1 MRLARLLRAG
11 GHHAHD
17 GAHKSAE
24 YGGACAR
31 CDSQRSRVLSCSRL
45 AAAAHY
51 YPLSAFFFLLPG
63 FHAPHVNP
71 LHRNIGV
78 TLGAIMWFWIFYRAR
93 EDGPVVLGWRHPW
106 DHAGH
111 DDHGDGHG
119 DAAHGDAAHGD
130 GHGDAAHG
138 KAAQLH

>member
-24 YGGACAR
+24 YG
-31 CDSQRSRVLSCSRL
+31 
-45 AAAAHY
+45 
-51 YPLSAFFFLLPG
+51 G

-119 DAAHGDAAHGD
+119 DGHGDADAAHGGGHGD
-130 GHGDAAHG
+130 DHGDAAHG
-138 KAAQLH
+138 KKEAQLH